1 MRTQAEC
8 RFQSMPRAY
17 SIHRGIPFA
26 RLRSL
31 IPHRYQTG
39 SLPSAGA
46 SGQAA
51 LVVFRHDRVI
61 VSSHVRRA
69 LSQME
74 DVDEGIRVAAGYCFT
89 EEGLAMLATQGFQ
102 VLSSSSSHWTDERYQ
117 HIFQVRLSELGGRG

>member
-1 MRTQAEC
+1 
-8 RFQSMPRAY
+8 MPRAF
-17 SIHRGIPFA
+17 SIHRRIPFD

-51 LVVFRHDRVI
+51 LVVFRHDRMI

-69 LSQME
+69 LSQLE
-74 DVDEGIRVAAGYCFT
+74 DVDEGIKIAAGYCFT
-89 EEGLAMLATQGFQ
+89 EEGLTMLSAQGFQ
-102 VLSSSSSHWTDERYQ
+102 VLSYSSSHWTDERYQ
-117 HIFQVRLSELGGRG
+117 HIFQIRLSELAGRK